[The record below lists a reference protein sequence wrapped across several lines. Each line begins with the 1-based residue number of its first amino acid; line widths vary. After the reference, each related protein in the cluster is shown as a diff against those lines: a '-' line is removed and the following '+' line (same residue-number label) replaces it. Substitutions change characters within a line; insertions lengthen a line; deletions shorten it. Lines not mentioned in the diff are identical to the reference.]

1 MCLNRLPRGAPIVS
15 TAYGQCWNI
24 VHEGYYAF
32 VEEQLARGRHWLVN
46 MNTGDSLSAGS
57 FNLEQGLT
65 KDLNWRTYDVMLKEP
80 YRRQLLRDRID
91 RLQTLDFN
99 IPLFGGATQDELS
112 DFGDSISDIQTQFN
126 EAATQ
131 SAGRPLFPSN
141 LGFVGRRIKLFD
153 FETAV
158 QMYSVDIITM
168 ETVNPDMYPL
178 PSIELLNMQFAFA
191 RALRLRG
198 AADLDQ
204 EEVDSSDSEKEE
216 DVLVAQPRGRAY
228 NLQESQYPSRVSSR
242 TSTKGAPGSRDTSR
256 SFSLFVRSQH

>member
-1 MCLNRLPRGAPIVS
+1 
-15 TAYGQCWNI
+15 
-24 VHEGYYAF
+24 
-32 VEEQLARGRHWLVN
+32 
-46 MNTGDSLSAGS
+46 
-57 FNLEQGLT
+57 
-65 KDLNWRTYDVMLKEP
+65 MLKEP

-198 AADLDQ
+198 AADLGQ

>member
-1 MCLNRLPRGAPIVS
+1 
-15 TAYGQCWNI
+15 
-24 VHEGYYAF
+24 
-32 VEEQLARGRHWLVN
+32 
-46 MNTGDSLSAGS
+46 
-57 FNLEQGLT
+57 
-65 KDLNWRTYDVMLKEP
+65 MLKEP

-131 SAGRPLFPSN
+131 SAGR
-141 LGFVGRRIKLFD
+141 RIKLFD

-198 AADLDQ
+198 AADLGQ

>member
-1 MCLNRLPRGAPIVS
+1 MGPDGTEVLQDVLCLPRDAHGLW
-15 TAYGQCWNI
+15 GK
-24 VHEGYYAF
+24 
-32 VEEQLARGRHWLVN
+32 ARFALKPVQMSVN
-46 MNTGDSLSAGS
+46 SKVLTCAVFLDSLKKFKKLNGTIWKEAKEVL
-57 FNLEQGLT
+57 NGLKGKRDGEIT
-65 KDLNWRTYDVMLKEP
+65 TLK
-80 YRRQLLRDRID
+80 RQLEDTNNVLPGK
-91 RLQTLDFN
+91 Q
-99 IPLFGGATQDELS
+99 Q
-112 DFGDSISDIQTQFN
+112 
-126 EAATQ
+126 
-131 SAGRPLFPSN
+131 RPLFPSN

-178 PSIELLNMQFAFA
+178 LSIELLNMQFAFA

-216 DVLVAQPRGRAY
+216 DVLVAQPRGQAY

>member
-1 MCLNRLPRGAPIVS
+1 MIFES
-15 TAYGQCWNI
+15 
-24 VHEGYYAF
+24 
-32 VEEQLARGRHWLVN
+32 
-46 MNTGDSLSAGS
+46 
-57 FNLEQGLT
+57 
-65 KDLNWRTYDVMLKEP
+65 
-80 YRRQLLRDRID
+80 
-91 RLQTLDFN
+91 
-99 IPLFGGATQDELS
+99 
-112 DFGDSISDIQTQFN
+112 
-126 EAATQ
+126 
-131 SAGRPLFPSN
+131 PLFPSN